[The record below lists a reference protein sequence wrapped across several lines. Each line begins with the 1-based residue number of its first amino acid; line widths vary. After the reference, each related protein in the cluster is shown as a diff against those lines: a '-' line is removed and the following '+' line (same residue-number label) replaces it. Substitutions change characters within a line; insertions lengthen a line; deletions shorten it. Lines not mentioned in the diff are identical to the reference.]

1 MFFAP
6 QLTDRV
12 LAPNLT
18 FSERTMV
25 LWRCSKK
32 RKKERVS
39 EREIRGRKLV
49 ASVGMRGEEGW
60 DGKATHNL
68 EFTANVLRPIWA
80 KFVSDPALNYKI
92 PTSLCLSPLL
102 LHPTPFLPPLPILFF
117 FFFFFFTPLFFYL
130 PLVFVFLSVLPPALL
145 FVLFIFSFCL
155 FITVRMGFVSYHEAV
170 KTRASPR
177 GLAVREQSKERGEA
191 RCLLFLIEFF
201 ILIHEIYIAEARA
214 KAADHRGTL

>member
-1 MFFAP
+1 MFFAL

-117 FFFFFFTPLFFYL
+117 FFFFFYPSLFRSASCICSTFGCTQRSTL
-130 PLVFVFLSVLPPALL
+130 CLFHLLLLSLHHCENGIRVLPWSCENTSIPP
-145 FVLFIFSFCL
+145 
-155 FITVRMGFVSYHEAV
+155 
-170 KTRASPR
+170 RA
-177 GLAVREQSKERGEA
+177 GCQ
-191 RCLLFLIEFF
+191 
-201 ILIHEIYIAEARA
+201 RA
-214 KAADHRGTL
+214 K